1 MQLAIT
7 DLAPNHTGSLLG
19 VLNTV
24 SNTMGF
30 IAPIVSAI
38 IVDGN
43 VSLCNIPKIS
53 SLKLTLLMKNT

>member
-1 MQLAIT
+1 MYLSIGFYGQLAIT

-30 IAPIVSAI
+30 LAPIVSAV

-43 VSLCNIPKIS
+43 VSLYR
-53 SLKLTLLMKNT
+53 LTHQVDY